1 MAEIPDCPI
10 CYTAIVEHP
19 APAGMKATGST
30 KTSCGHTF
38 HPGCLSTWYNAQTEA
53 TCPCCRAEATETE
66 KPKIPVTTA
75 TNVPPTN
82 RELDAMNIVMN
93 SQIDM
98 ADRLAQYIN
107 LNYTIHYD
115 ESNNSMNDPNVIT
128 W

>member
-1 MAEIPDCPI
+1 MADTPDCPI
-10 CYTAIVEHP
+10 CYTPIVEHP

-38 HPGCLSTWYNAQTEA
+38 HPGCLSTWYNAQAEA

-66 KPKIPVTTA
+66 KPASTVGNRPL
-75 TNVPPTN
+75 TN

-98 ADRLAQYIN
+98 ADMIAQYAN
-107 LNYTIHYD
+107 ANYNIQYD
-115 ESNNSMNDPNVIT
+115 ESNLIINDPNTIT